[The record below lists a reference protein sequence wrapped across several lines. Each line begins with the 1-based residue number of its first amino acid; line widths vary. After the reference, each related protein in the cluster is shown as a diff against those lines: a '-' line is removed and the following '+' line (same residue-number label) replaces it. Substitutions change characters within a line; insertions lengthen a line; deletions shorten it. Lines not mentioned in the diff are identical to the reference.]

1 MYKEFKAFLQK
12 YNVMALAVAFILGA
26 AVGKV
31 VTALVTDL
39 IMPLIGLVLPAVD
52 WKQWFLQVG
61 SQKFLVGDFI
71 GAVVDFVI
79 IAFVVFL
86 IGKMLLKPEPTPE
99 TKTCPHCLEVIAS
112 QASYCK
118 YCTQPQTKAVA
129 QGK

>member
-31 VTALVTDL
+31 VSALVSDL
-39 IMPLIGLVLPAVD
+39 IMPLIGLVTPAVD

-61 SQKFLVGDFI
+61 GQKFMVGEFM

-86 IGKMLLKPEPTPE
+86 LGKMMLKPAPTPE
-99 TKTCPHCLEVIAS
+99 TKTCPHCLEVIA
-112 QASYCK
+112 AGAGYCK
-118 YCTQPQTKAVA
+118 YCTQPQAKAA
-129 QGK
+129 AAD

>member
-39 IMPLIGLVLPAVD
+39 IMPLIGLVMPSVD
-52 WKQWFLQVG
+52 WKLWFVELG
-61 SQKFLVGDFI
+61 SQKFMVGDFI

-79 IAFVVFL
+79 IAFVVFV

-99 TKTCPHCLEVIAS
+99 TKTCPHCLEVIAAG
-112 QASYCK
+112 ASYCK
-118 YCTQPQTKAVA
+118 YCTQPQAQAVA
-129 QGK
+129 QGS